1 MTSSYQIPRILHQ
14 TTAAETIPDKWIE
27 SQQSCKEAY
36 SDFEY
41 KLWTDKS
48 ARNFLS
54 VEYPWFVD
62 TWDTYTFPIQ
72 RADALRY
79 FVLHH
84 FGGVYLDMDTWCNQ
98 SFPIHEIESDNLTNY
113 ALFKSTVPTGVTND
127 FMIVSARHP
136 VYAAAIARLPISHE
150 MTRLWAQWQ
159 PYSAIMISAGP
170 MFLTLVIKEYLLEQ
184 PSLPSP
190 AVGVINAT
198 ELAPFITDLEGGTWH
213 RPDAQVVMWIGHRPW
228 TWFLMGAIG
237 LAAGL
242 SVFHRVLM
250 IILDRVLCKA
260 ESGICN
266 PKLAKAS

>member
-1 MTSSYQIPRILHQ
+1 MDI
-14 TTAAETIPDKWIE
+14 
-27 SQQSCKEAY
+27 
-36 SDFEY
+36 
-41 KLWTDKS
+41 
-48 ARNFLS
+48 
-54 VEYPWFVD
+54 
-62 TWDTYTFPIQ
+62 WDTYTFPIQ

-98 SFPIHEIESDNLTNY
+98 SFPIHEIEFDNLTNY
-113 ALFKSTVPTGVTND
+113 ALFKSTVPTGVSND

-136 VYAAAIARLPISHE
+136 VYAAAIAKLPIFHE
-150 MTRLWAQWQ
+150 ITHLWARWQ

-190 AVGVINAT
+190 AVGIINAT

-213 RPDAQVVMWIGHRPW
+213 RSDTQVVMWIGRRPW

-242 SVFHRVLM
+242 FIFHRSLM
-250 IILDRVLCKA
+250 IILDRVLRKA
-260 ESGICN
+260 KSGSCN